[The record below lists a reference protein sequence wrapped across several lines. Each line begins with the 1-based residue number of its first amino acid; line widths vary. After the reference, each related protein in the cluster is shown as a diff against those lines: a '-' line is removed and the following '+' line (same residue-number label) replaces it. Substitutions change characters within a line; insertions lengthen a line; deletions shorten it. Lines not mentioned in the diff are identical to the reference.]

1 MIVDYKVELDSY
13 NGPLDLL
20 LYLIRKEEVDI
31 YDIPISRVTE
41 QYVAY
46 LGDLQK
52 VDIGLAGDFLVM
64 ASTLMYIKSQM
75 LLPHATIDTSEDFGD
90 PRLELVT
97 QLLEYKRFKE
107 ATSKMAEL
115 SEEKGRRYSRPKD
128 CIKRKEEEGVQ
139 LDLGEID
146 IWKLSQL
153 FSNFMRQTLNDVS
166 TTIVSTDIPVRVY
179 MDTVMQKLSPARSL
193 SFRDLF
199 FDTRNKKDIIGFF
212 LALLELVRLGKIKLE
227 QFEDF
232 DEIRVVSNTI
242 VEEGS

>member
-1 MIVDYKVELDSY
+1 METDYKIILESY

-31 YDIPISRVTE
+31 YDIPIARVTE

-46 LGDLQK
+46 LGNLQK

-75 LLPHATIDTSEDFGD
+75 LLPHTVMDTSEEFDD
-90 PRLELVT
+90 PRLELVN

-107 ATSKMAEL
+107 VTSRMAQL
-115 SEEKGRRYSRPKD
+115 SEEKGKRYSRPKV
-128 CIKRKEEEGVQ
+128 CIMRKEEEDVQ
-139 LDLGEID
+139 LDLGDLD

-153 FSNFMRQTLNDVS
+153 FSNFMRQTLSDVG
-166 TTIVSTDIPVRVY
+166 TTIVSTDIPVKVY
-179 MDTVMQKLSPARSL
+179 MDTVIQKLTHARAI
-193 SFRDLF
+193 SFKELF

-212 LALLELVRLGKIKLE
+212 LALLELVRLSRVKLE

-232 DEIRVVSNTI
+232 DEIRVVSNI
-242 VEEGS
+242 IGEEF

>member
-1 MIVDYKVELDSY
+1 MQTDYKITLESY

-31 YDIPISRVTE
+31 YDIPIARVTE
-41 QYVAY
+41 QYVTY
-46 LGDLQK
+46 LGNLQK

-75 LLPHATIDTSEDFGD
+75 LLPHSVMDTSEEFED
-90 PRLELVT
+90 PRLELVN

-107 ATSKMAEL
+107 ATSRMAEL
-115 SEEKGRRYSRPKD
+115 SEEKSKRYSRPKD
-128 CIKRKEEEGVQ
+128 CIIRKEEEDVQ
-139 LDLGEID
+139 LDLGDID

-166 TTIVSTDIPVRVY
+166 TTIVSTDIPVKVY
-179 MDTVMQKLSPARSL
+179 MDTVIQKLTHARSV

-199 FDTRNKKDIIGFF
+199 FGTRNKKDIIGFF
-212 LALLELVRLGKIKLE
+212 LALLELVRLSRIKLE

-232 DEIRVVSNTI
+232 DEIRVVSNI
-242 VEEGS
+242 NEEGC